1 MDTEQEASE
10 YLFNIYIEP
19 WVKNFK
25 GQRANTSSRLTPDVL
40 IQCNSVRE
48 MKESLW
54 GQFSNNLKGKAII
67 PSDLSIPCS
76 VDASGV
82 EPANIDRFFVFQKN
96 NRPFLLNESFSMRN
110 LHVFSS
116 VNRSEP
122 VPVEMIIYAY
132 SDGIT
137 SGPSWDRFKKDC
149 ILPARTDRAGASN
162 EESILTIQDR
172 LRQRWA
178 GEHLLLLHLFIY
190 SFIF

>member
-1 MDTEQEASE
+1 MERTINLHKRDSDILSEYNVRLHKQAFKVRSKVRRIMDTEQEASE

-25 GQRANTSSRLTPDVL
+25 GKRANTSSRLTPDVL

-54 GQFSNNLKGKAII
+54 GQFSNNLKGKAVI

-82 EPANIDRFFVFQKN
+82 EPAKIDKFFVFQKN
-96 NRPFLLNESFSMRN
+96 NRPFLLNESFSIRN

-116 VNRSEP
+116 VNR
-122 VPVEMIIYAY
+122 
-132 SDGIT
+132 
-137 SGPSWDRFKKDC
+137 R
-149 ILPARTDRAGASN
+149 
-162 EESILTIQDR
+162 
-172 LRQRWA
+172 
-178 GEHLLLLHLFIY
+178 
-190 SFIF
+190 